1 MLALI
6 HTPGPPPIM
15 RTVTS
20 GTLSVL
26 RDGLTNCIVEFAL
39 QTCSVLRILYSA
51 MESLEQ
57 A

>member
-1 MLALI
+1 
-6 HTPGPPPIM
+6 M

-20 GTLSVL
+20 CTLLVL